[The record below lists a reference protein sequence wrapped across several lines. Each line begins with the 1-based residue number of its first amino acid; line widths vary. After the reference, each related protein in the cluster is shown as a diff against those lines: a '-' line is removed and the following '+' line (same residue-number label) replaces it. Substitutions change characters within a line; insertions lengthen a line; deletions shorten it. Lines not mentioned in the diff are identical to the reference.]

1 MTIKRRLFISNI
13 LMIAVPIVLFSLFA
27 AGMSIAMIGVSGSF
41 GGRSF
46 DDERFFFAKNEIEIL
61 SSNWNENESEL
72 IVAVDNMATK
82 NGSGNIDIRLYKDG
96 EPVSFPATYTPVLK
110 AALEQSGAHMLVFD
124 HTAVFAQK
132 LGAYHIVLTDT
143 NYYLNDEGAY
153 LSDVVAKGLAMF
165 AAMIAIIF
173 FTNRILTRRMVKS
186 IVTPLDTLSY
196 GVEQVRDG
204 NLDFRLDYL
213 GNDEFSP
220 VCAAFNEMARRLQNS
235 EDARTQDEESRKEL
249 IAGISHD
256 LRTPLTAI
264 KAYLEGI
271 EKGVAQTPE
280 HRQKYFDTI
289 KNKTEDLEH
298 IINQLFLFSKL
309 ETNEFPVNTERVN
322 IGRAVAKM
330 IDGISEEYAHKGL
343 SLNMEQP
350 VPNVDAQVDMT
361 LFRSVISNVLEN
373 SVKYKTAE
381 IGKVSVCVKREND
394 DCVIRISDN
403 GPGVQPDALSKLFDV
418 FYRADPSRSAKGSGL
433 GLAIGAKIMK
443 RMGGGIIAELP
454 VGGGLAI
461 CLRLPIIPN
470 ERAEAE

>member
-13 LMIAVPIVLFSLFA
+13 LMIALPVTLFL
-27 AGMSIAMIGVSGSF
+27 ISGTVISSVF
-41 GGRSF
+41 V
-46 DDERFFFAKNEIEIL
+46 RFFGISGDDTDEIAFLTER
-61 SSNWNENESEL
+61 SEYMPLLVKLTGAML
-72 IVAVDNMATK
+72 IT
-82 NGSGNIDIRLYKDG
+82 
-96 EPVSFPATYTPVLK
+96 
-110 AALEQSGAHMLVFD
+110 
-124 HTAVFAQK
+124 
-132 LGAYHIVLTDT
+132 
-143 NYYLNDEGAY
+143 
-153 LSDVVAKGLAMF
+153 
-165 AAMIAIIF
+165 MIAIIF
-173 FTNRILTRRMVKS
+173 FTNRMLTRRMVRS

-220 VCAAFNEMARRLQNS
+220 VCAAFNEMAQRLQNS
-235 EDARTQDEESRKEL
+235 EDARTRNEESRKEL

-289 KNKTEDLEH
+289 KDKTEDLER

-330 IDGISEEYAHKGL
+330 IDDISEEYAHKGL
-343 SLNMEQP
+343 SLNMARP

-381 IGKVSVCVKREND
+381 IGKVYVCVMRENG

-403 GPGVQPDALSKLFDV
+403 GPGVRADALSKLFDV
-418 FYRADPSRSAKGSGL
+418 FYRADPSRSTKGSGL

-443 RMGGGIIAELP
+443 RMNGGIIAELP
-454 VGGGLAI
+454 AGGGLTI

-470 ERAEAE
+470 ERPEAE